1 MNTTNKGLSQSE
13 LIDRLYL
20 EDVDFINQTISELNY
35 FKIIYF
41 QLQEKDFEDIDVPLF
56 WEAYEFAW
64 GRRSKTWLLLE
75 NLYLEDGYLF
85 AGVSNYH
92 SGPPDYCP
100 WELEDIPTKVLE
112 NLLYLITNKKKE
124 MVSRKFNNY
133 GLTEAE
139 VLESRE
145 KYGRN
150 LITPPED
157 TPWWKLYLEK
167 FQDPII
173 LILLVATAISL
184 VFGFIHGDF
193 TESIGIIFAVLIA
206 TGVGFWQEYDAKKKF
221 DEMKSDRDFEP
232 VKVRRNG
239 VVIEIPKDE
248 VVVGDIVILS
258 AGDEIPADVKL
269 ISATDM
275 KVAEACMTGES
286 VAVSKFPMDE
296 EYHGSGFAP
305 NMLLRG
311 TTIEQGMGEGVVVKV
326 GDETEIGKTT
336 RQASEETDNK
346 TPLEEKLDELAG
358 KINIAAFTVAAL
370 MFIILNLVHWDFAF
384 GDNAFTWSWATA
396 LQEVQFLMGAV
407 VVIIVAVP
415 EGLPLSVT
423 LALAFSMK
431 TMAKENNL
439 VKKMHACETIGAVN
453 VIFSDKTGTLTQNSM
468 SVVDTDVAEQ
478 NKEMLNVI
486 GALNSTANWSNGN
499 QVLGNPT
506 EGAILKSIGQAMT
519 DKLRVEYRV
528 MNCIPFSSAKKY
540 MVSHI
545 KDNNT
550 NSEYFV
556 IKGAPEVISRI
567 INYDKYLN
575 EVSEQ
580 QARGRRAISAAILK
594 DENFDVIQEK
604 LESGAAVKEAEYI
617 GTWFIEDPV
626 RVDVPVA
633 VEKCYTAGVDVVMMT
648 GDNLKTGTE
657 IARQA
662 GFQNIWAIEAKDF
675 DEAIKNPVNGREF
688 PNVIARCTPDDKLRI
703 LKWAQEKRY
712 VCAMTGDGVNDSPS
726 LNHADVGIAM
736 GSGTSVAK
744 EASDIVLLD
753 DAFPSIVTGIKWGRS
768 LFKNIKNFLFLQLS
782 INVSACAVAV
792 FGPLVGV
799 EMPFTVTQFLWIN
812 LVMDALA
819 AIALASEPA
828 DEKVLLDKPRNR
840 EEFIINKP
848 LAKAIFGF
856 GGFVWILCTLV
867 LWGMNNQGIVS
878 SWGIPCL
885 TNFFSTMNLT
895 IFFAAY
901 MVLNWWNMFN
911 ARVIGKNKSLFDGL
925 GKNKKFSGIMALILI
940 VTIIMVQV
948 GGEVFRTEPLTWQTW
963 GWILLITSP
972 VVIVRELYFQLTNRA
987 KK

>member
-1 MNTTNKGLSQSE
+1 MEEKKHHFGLN
-13 LIDRLYL
+13 D
-20 EDVDFINQTISELNY
+20 
-35 FKIIYF
+35 
-41 QLQEKDFEDIDVPLF
+41 
-56 WEAYEFAW
+56 
-64 GRRSKTWLLLE
+64 
-75 NLYLEDGYLF
+75 
-85 AGVSNYH
+85 
-92 SGPPDYCP
+92 
-100 WELEDIPTKVLE
+100 
-112 NLLYLITNKKKE
+112 
-124 MVSRKFNNY
+124 
-133 GLTEAE
+133 AE
-139 VLESRE
+139 VLQSRE
-145 KYGRN
+145 KHGRN

-173 LILLVATAISL
+173 MILLVATAISL

-206 TGVGFWQEYDAKKKF
+206 TGVGFWQEYDAQKKF
-221 DEMKSDRDFEP
+221 DAMKSDKDFEP

-239 VVIEIPKDE
+239 VVMEIPKDQ
-248 VVVGDIVILS
+248 VVVGDVVILS
-258 AGDEIPADVKL
+258 AGDEIPADIQL
-269 ISATDM
+269 YQSTDM

-286 VAVSKFPMDE
+286 VAVSKYPMSE
-296 EYHGSGFAP
+296 AYEGSGFAP

-311 TTIEQGMGEGVVVKV
+311 TTVEQGLGEGVVVKV

-358 KINIAAFTVAAL
+358 KINIAAFTVAGL
-370 MFIILNLVHWDFAF
+370 MFLILNLVHWDWAF
-384 GDNAFTWSWATA
+384 GAHEWTWSWSML

-453 VIFSDKTGTLTQNSM
+453 VIFSDKTGTLTQNCM
-468 SVVDTDVAEQ
+468 TVVDKDVAAE
-478 NKEMLNVI
+478 NAEMLDVI
-486 GALNSTANWSNGN
+486 GALNSTANWTKGD

-506 EGAILKSIGQAMT
+506 EGAILKLIGQSET
-519 DKLRVEYRV
+519 DKLRSDYEVLT
-528 MNCIPFSSAKKY
+528 CIPFSSSKKY

-545 KDNNT
+545 QNKET
-550 NSEYFV
+550 KEEFVV
-556 IKGAPEVISRI
+556 IKGAPEVVSRI
-567 INYDKYLN
+567 INYDAYLT

-580 QARGRRAISAAILK
+580 QARGRRAISAAVLGTS
-594 DENFDVIQEK
+594 NFDEIQET
-604 LESGAAVKEAEYI
+604 LEKGEVVAGSKYV
-617 GTWFIEDPV
+617 GTWYIEDPV
-626 RVDVPVA
+626 RPDVPVA
-633 VEKCYTAGVDVVMMT
+633 VAKCYGAGVDVVMMT

-662 GFQNIWAIEAKDF
+662 GFKNIWAIEAKDF
-675 DEAIKNPVNGREF
+675 DTAIQNPVNGREF

-840 EEFIINKP
+840 EEFIINP
-848 LAKAIFGF
+848 ALIKAIFGF
-856 GGFVWILCTLV
+856 GGFVFLLCTFV
-867 LWGMNNQGIVS
+867 LWGMNNPATIN
-878 SWGIPCL
+878 SWGVPWIS
-885 TNFFSTMNLT
+885 NFFSSMNLT

-901 MVLNWWNMFN
+901 MILNWWNMFN

-925 GKNKKFSGIMALILI
+925 GKNGKFTGIMALILI
-940 VTIIMVQV
+940 VTIVMVQV
-948 GGEVFRTEPLTWQTW
+948 GGEVFRTEPLSWQTW

-972 VVIVRELYFQLTNRA
+972 VVVVRELYYQLIGKRN
-987 KK
+987 